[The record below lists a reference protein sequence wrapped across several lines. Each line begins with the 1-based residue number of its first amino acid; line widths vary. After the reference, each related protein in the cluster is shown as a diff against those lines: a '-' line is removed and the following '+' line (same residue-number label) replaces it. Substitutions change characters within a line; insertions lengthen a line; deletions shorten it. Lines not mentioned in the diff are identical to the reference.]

1 MEVEQAEFFEFA
13 ASEVFCHGEVGF
25 ELLDKVGVLAT
36 GVLVTLMFHGC
47 LDSGPLVLVRA
58 SSNAF

>member
-25 ELLDKVGVLAT
+25 ELLDKVGVIAT
-36 GVLVTLMFHGC
+36 GVLVTLVFHGC
-47 LDSGPLVLVRA
+47 WESGSLLL
-58 SSNAF
+58 F